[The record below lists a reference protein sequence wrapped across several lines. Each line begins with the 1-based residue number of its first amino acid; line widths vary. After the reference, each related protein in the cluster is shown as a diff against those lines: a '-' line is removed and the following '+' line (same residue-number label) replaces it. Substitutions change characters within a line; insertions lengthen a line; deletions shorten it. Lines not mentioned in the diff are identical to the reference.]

1 MARNRIRRSLLALAL
16 APAVLSAAAPAQAR
30 PMTPLENRDMP
41 YATDMPAC
49 NDPMVLGTISSRFSS
64 RETYWDSGLSIV
76 GYDRFAE
83 VGYRSNGLDYL
94 ARRFCMARV
103 TFNNGK
109 SSKLTYAIGGS
120 DTGWLGVLGFGVQWC
135 IEGLDRNFA
144 YGGECRAARP

>member
-1 MARNRIRRSLLALAL
+1 MADLLRSALLAGLALA
-16 APAVLSAAAPAQAR
+16 SAAVAGCGPAAAR

-49 NDPMVLGTISSRFSS
+49 TDSGVLGTIAARFYS
-64 RETYWDSGLSIV
+64 RESDWGSGLSIV
-76 GYDRFAE
+76 GYDKIAE

-94 ARRFCMARV
+94 ARRYCMARV
-103 TFNNGK
+103 TFDNGK

-120 DTGWLGVLGFGVQWC
+120 DQGWLGVLGYGVEWC

-144 YGGECRAARP
+144 YGGACRAARP